1 MDDFGL
7 LVGRHFTSLPSLS
20 DEQLSE
26 LQLDSSGRLIIAGRF
41 AEGAASTAGDSGIHV
56 LAVDDQGDYRSLNL
70 DASGNLLI
78 AGSLNVVEEDT
89 HDEDSAHTSGDKG
102 TFVLAVRQD
111 TLASSTSDDGD
122 YAAFKVNS
130 KGELYIHDVDANA
143 SLSSIDTSVGNIE
156 TDVAA
161 IETELLAQGT
171 TLDAIDASLDA
182 IEVDVAAI
190 ETELLDQGTTL
201 DAIETDLAAIE
212 VELLDQ
218 GTTLDAIE
226 IAVESIDTSVSA
238 LSHAEDSAHTS
249 GDAGTMSLA
258 VRRDADTSLVDT
270 DGDYAPLQV
279 DADGQLK
286 VVIPKGVDA
295 TLVTEGDEEFT
306 GSDEAGD
313 GLVTVASTSFVN
325 VVTVAVG
332 AGETLHIYGWDF
344 DMDQNATGR
353 LIVDDNGTPSR
364 FLKVKM
370 NSSAMPGVSEH
381 WSKEGRIEIAGA
393 ANRSVI
399 LQVAKRGTGGGSANA
414 SGSIHAR
421 KVS

>member
-161 IETELLAQGT
+161 IETELL
-171 TLDAIDASLDA
+171 
-182 IEVDVAAI
+182 
-190 ETELLDQGTTL
+190 DQGVTL

-218 GTTLDAIE
+218 GTTLDSIE
-226 IAVESIDTSVSA
+226 TAVESIDTSVSA
-238 LSHAEDSAHTS
+238 LSHEEDSAHTS
-249 GDAGTMSLA
+249 GDVGTMSLA

-286 VVIPKGVDA
+286 VVIPKGVE
-295 TLVTEGDEEFT
+295 VTQPLEGDEEFT

-313 GLVTVASTSFVN
+313 GLIAVASTSFVD
-325 VVTVAVG
+325 VVTIAVG

-381 WSKEGRIEIAGA
+381 WSKEGRIEITGA

-399 LQVAKRGTGGGSANA
+399 LQVAKRGAGGGSANA

-421 KVS
+421 KIS